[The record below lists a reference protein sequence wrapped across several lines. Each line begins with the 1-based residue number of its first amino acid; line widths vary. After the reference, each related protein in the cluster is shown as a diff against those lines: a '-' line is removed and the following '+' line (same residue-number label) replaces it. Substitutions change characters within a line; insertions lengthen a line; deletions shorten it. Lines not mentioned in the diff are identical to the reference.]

1 MRTRKFRNDTRRPRV
16 SRSDGSRLPRTKGK
30 RADSG
35 SFNLIMISA
44 MYENGGNVV
53 HRHLDGHPELLTYPF
68 ESQPG
73 TRYVSD
79 ELTSLFPCKY
89 RWPVFPVEGDPHHD
103 FELLFDEEYKTRVR
117 RPDGSKF
124 RDADL
129 QVSEAERKKY
139 FMDYMVDRKRTTGNL
154 VTAYFYASFAAW
166 KNCRKTGSERC
177 YVGYSPII
185 GVDADRIFADLPDAK
200 IVHVV
205 RNPIAAF
212 SETRRRPFPLSLDR
226 YVWTWNIVQHK
237 SLVFQEKYP
246 DQYIILRYEDVLA
259 DLRNV
264 MEKLADSLEIAF
276 DESLLYPSWNGER
289 LAVVSPW
296 GTIDCPQEE
305 EQKERKEELTPEQRS
320 EIIRISSIFA
330 ERLGYDLTA
339 DDALQLAHD
348 GA

>member
-1 MRTRKFRNDTRRPRV
+1 MN
-16 SRSDGSRLPRTKGK
+16 
-30 RADSG
+30 DSG
-35 SFNLIMISA
+35 TFNLVMISA

-53 HRHLDGHPELLTYPF
+53 HRHLDGHPELSTYPF
-68 ESQPG
+68 ESQLG

-79 ELTSLFPCKY
+79 ELTSLFPFKY
-89 RWPVFPVEGDPHHD
+89 RWPVFPVEGDPSHD

-129 QVSEAERKKY
+129 QVSEAERKQY
-139 FMDYMVDRKRTTGNL
+139 FIDYMADRKRTTGNL

-166 KNCRKTGSERC
+166 KNCRQTSRERY

-212 SETRRRPFPLSLDR
+212 SETSRRPFPLSLDR
-226 YVWTWNIVQHK
+226 YVWTWNIVQYK

-246 DQYIILRYEDVLA
+246 HRYIILRYEDVLA

-264 MEKLADSLEIAF
+264 MEKLAACLEIAF
-276 DESLLYPSWNGER
+276 DERLLYPSWNSER
-289 LAVVSPW
+289 LEVVSPW
-296 GTIDCPQEE
+296 GTIDIPQKE
-305 EQKERKEELTPEQRS
+305 EQRERKEELTPKQRA
-320 EIIRISSIFA
+320 EIIQISSIFA
-330 ERLGYDLTA
+330 ERLGYNLTA
-339 DDALQLAHD
+339 EDALQLAHD